1 MKSKLP
7 FYKQET
13 PFSCVPA
20 CLRMVLSEQGFTLSE
35 AELRDLCDCTPLG
48 TEALKAVDALR
59 QLGFKQSAKLTLN
72 LLELTNIIDL
82 GLFPIVFVNLIPID
96 GIRGG
101 HSIII
106 VGVESN
112 QVSVY
117 DPLQGE
123 RILDRS
129 TFEAAWAMMHNLAIL
144 VKA

>member
-1 MKSKLP
+1 MTSKLH
-7 FYKQET
+7 FYRQET

-35 AELRDLCDCTPLG
+35 AELRNLCDCTPLG
-48 TEALKAVDALR
+48 TEALKAVDAVR
-59 QLGFKQSAKLTLN
+59 QLGFTKSAKLTLN
-72 LLELTNIIDL
+72 LQELISLVDL
-82 GLFPIVFVNLIPID
+82 GFFPIVFVNLLPID

-101 HSIII
+101 HAIIV

-123 RILDRS
+123 RIIDRS
-129 TFEAAWAMMHNLAIL
+129 TFETAWAMMHNLTIL
-144 VKA
+144 IKK